1 MTWCAIHVV
10 PDAERRD
17 VVGQWLVRATGA
29 AVAEREDGSLAAA
42 APSSELAERIVA
54 MLDQEFG
61 LQASLADLPDADW
74 SIRWRDGIE
83 PRRIGRLLIVPTW
96 RRDAD
101 PEVAARVV
109 IDPENAFGSGE
120 HGSTRGALALLERH
134 ALPGMRALDL
144 GSGSGILSIAAVI
157 LGARTAIG
165 VECDGDANIVAERN
179 AESNRVAGRVSFL
192 TGDAATLAPVAG
204 PADLVLSNILR
215 TVNVTLLPAIRQA
228 LAPGGIAIFAGME
241 ETESELFRGPLRE
254 AGFSVIDE
262 GRDAG
267 WWSVAARLS

>member
-61 LQASLADLPDADW
+61 LQASLADLPEADW

-134 ALPGMRALDL
+134 ALPGMRVLDL

-179 AESNRVAGRVSFL
+179 AESNGVAGRVSFL

>member
-1 MTWCAIHVV
+1 MTWWAIHVV

-17 VVGQWLVRATGA
+17 AVGQWLVNATGA
-29 AVAEREDGSLAAA
+29 AVAERGDGSLAGA
-42 APSSELAERIVA
+42 APSSEHASRIVA
-54 MLDQEFG
+54 MLQQEFG
-61 LQASLADLPDADW
+61 LPASLAELPDADW
-74 SIRWRDGIE
+74 SVRWRDGIE

-96 RRDAD
+96 LRDAE
-101 PEVAARVV
+101 PEIAARVV

-134 ALPGMRALDL
+134 VRPGMRVVDL
-144 GSGSGILSIAAVI
+144 GSGSGILSIAAVV
-157 LGARTAIG
+157 LGAHSAIG
-165 VECDGDANIVAERN
+165 VECDAEAVAVAERN
-179 AESNRVAGRVSFL
+179 ADSNSVKDRVNFL

-228 LAPGGIAIFAGME
+228 VAPGGSAIFAGME

>member
-1 MTWCAIHVV
+1 MTWWAIHVV

-17 VVGQWLVRATGA
+17 AVGRWLVTATGS

-42 APSSELAERIVA
+42 APSREDASRIVA
-54 MLDQEFG
+54 SLDQEFG
-61 LQASLADLPDADW
+61 LPASLAELPDADW

-83 PRRIGRLLIVPTW
+83 PRRIGRLLLVPTW
-96 RRDAD
+96 RRDVE
-101 PEVAARVV
+101 PETATRVV

-120 HGSTRGALALLERH
+120 HGSTRSALALLERH
-134 ALPGMRALDL
+134 VAPGMRVLDL
-144 GSGSGILSIAAVI
+144 GSGSGRLSIAAVV
-157 LGARTAIG
+157 LGARDAIG
-165 VECDGDANIVAERN
+165 IECDAVANSVAERN
-179 AESNRVAGRVSFL
+179 AESNGVAGRVSFL

-241 ETESELFRGPLRE
+241 DTESELFRGPLRE
-254 AGFSVIDE
+254 TGFSVIDE

-267 WWSVAARLS
+267 WWSVAAHNS

>member
-179 AESNRVAGRVSFL
+179 AESNGVAGRVSFL

>member
-101 PEVAARVV
+101 SEVAARVV

-179 AESNRVAGRVSFL
+179 AESNGVAGRVSFL

>member
-134 ALPGMRALDL
+134 VLPGMRVLDL

-179 AESNRVAGRVSFL
+179 AESNGVAGRVSFL

-204 PADLVLSNILR
+204 PADLVLSNSLR

>member
-179 AESNRVAGRVSFL
+179 AESNGVAGRVSFL
-192 TGDAATLAPVAG
+192 TGDAATVAPVAG

>member
-134 ALPGMRALDL
+134 ALPGMRVLDL

-179 AESNRVAGRVSFL
+179 AESNGVAGRVSFL

>member
-1 MTWCAIHVV
+1 MTWWAIHVV

-17 VVGQWLVRATGA
+17 VVGQWLVNATGA
-29 AVAEREDGSLAAA
+29 AVAERDDGSLAGA
-42 APSSELAERIVA
+42 APSSEHASRIVA
-54 MLDQEFG
+54 MLGKEFG
-61 LQASLADLPDADW
+61 LPASLAELPDADW
-74 SIRWRDGIE
+74 SVRWRDGIE

-96 RRDAD
+96 LRDAE
-101 PEVAARVV
+101 PELVARVV

-134 ALPGMRALDL
+134 VKPGMRVVDL
-144 GSGSGILSIAAVI
+144 GSGSGILSIAAVV
-157 LGARTAIG
+157 LGAHSAIG
-165 VECDGDANIVAERN
+165 VECDAEAVAVAERN
-179 AESNRVAGRVSFL
+179 AESNSVNDRVNFL
-192 TGDAATLAPVAG
+192 TGDAVTLAPVAG

-215 TVNVTLLPAIRQA
+215 TVNVTLLPAIRLA

-267 WWSVAARLS
+267 WWSVAARVS

>member
-134 ALPGMRALDL
+134 VLPGMRVLDL

-179 AESNRVAGRVSFL
+179 AESNGVAGRVSFL